1 MNHYKAHSD
10 TAGTTGDIR
19 CVLYLRVSSP
29 KQVKGVSLEDQEQHG
44 RAHAARMGWTLTR
57 SYIEPGRS
65 AFTED
70 LTKRV
75 ALQELLADARQRR
88 FDVVLVFKLNRFAR
102 NVPAQ
107 YAVAAELERYGVAIV
122 SATEAFERKTAAGK
136 LTFGMLAVIAQFDS
150 DQQSERVAGAKREQA
165 RRG

>member
-70 LTKRV
+70 LTKR
-75 ALQELLADARQRR
+75 LR
-88 FDVVLVFKLNRFAR
+88 FRSCWLM
-102 NVPAQ
+102 P
-107 YAVAAELERYGVAIV
+107 G
-122 SATEAFERKTAAGK
+122 SAGSMWCWSTCSTASPG
-136 LTFGMLAVIAQFDS
+136 
-150 DQQSERVAGAKREQA
+150 
-165 RRG
+165 